1 VLACGR
7 PRSEGVRA
15 SRVFLKSLTLRGFK
29 SFAEKTTL
37 DFEPGVTV
45 IVGPNGSGKSNVVD
59 AIAWVLGEQGPKSL
73 RGGKMED
80 VIFAGTGSRAALGRA
95 EVALSIDNS
104 AGLLP
109 IDYSEVTVTRL
120 LYRSGESEYALNGT
134 PCRLLD
140 IQELLSDT
148 GVGRELHTVLGQNR
162 LEDVL
167 QGRPEDRRAA
177 IEEAAGV
184 YKHRRRK
191 EKALRK
197 LAGLEQ
203 HLVRLS
209 DLVGELRRQL
219 KPLQQQAETAARAA
233 EVAAEL
239 REVRL
244 TLRARELAGVRERS
258 ASLDAEEAAFA
269 ARLAELEQRHDAEE
283 ATERRVQSELAELE
297 PQAGR
302 AGEAVHRL
310 ATVRERLKGTVA
322 LAEARARHLA
332 EALAEEPEGR
342 SVADL
347 EREAAEVA
355 DELAA
360 VERELAATTAA
371 TADAAAGRD
380 RARDALAAFDQAAA
394 RAERARAAVHQ
405 REVRLASEVAGLER
419 TIEQMQAEAGRLRE
433 QAGGVERRRAET
445 AAQLERLGAD
455 RAEIQGQQAAREA
468 ERRQADEQRAQRA
481 AEARRLATEERRVE
495 AERAAARARREAFE
509 ATARAAGGDA
519 LAFLEGAGRD
529 GVLGPL
535 APALSVDP
543 GYEAAVA
550 AALGP
555 DADAIVVAGPTVA
568 TTSAR
573 LLHDA
578 GSGRAILLHPSDANP
593 DHAPTD
599 QDAANARSDAQVAPG
614 VGPQAV
620 PAGNALAD
628 AGGNAPADAGG
639 DAPSD
644 AREDDPV
651 APAEARGDAPAVPG
665 VGPRTGR
672 VAEGREMGAALSTGG
687 PVPTAP
693 VTTEVGPMAGN
704 GVPLLLERVA
714 TSGFAGEV
722 ARGLL
727 AGVLVAEDLERA
739 GELLERHPGARVV
752 TLAGE
757 LVAAGRVEG
766 GVVPEASGLAA
777 RRAAEQAATEEA
789 AADATLERVGA
800 ELRAVQQ
807 DLEGQERR
815 AADTA
820 RALRD
825 AQAAVRRLDD
835 RATLAGKELRGLE
848 GEAADAAERLHE
860 LDAGRE
866 RAAARLAT
874 AQAELAAIKGPTPRP
889 AADPTAAEDGPAGG
903 LDPSAFKGYGPAG
916 QGVLP
921 GTGAERDAELLAG
934 GRGPLADALD
944 RAEQAATAARVA
956 GAAVGERR
964 RLLDRRLAELRA
976 QAAAEVEAADRR
988 ARARAAR
995 LDGARR
1001 AGLAAT
1007 AGASAL
1013 ARLERSLATAGAER
1027 DRLAEALQAAR
1038 AGLAAAAAGRRQAAA
1053 ALDEHHAVTR
1063 ASDEARVEARLRAEE
1078 LGKRIVE
1085 EFAIDPDEA
1094 MAEYLPGEARLAELP
1109 DTDPRRQPSNELR
1122 RAAAALDRRLT
1133 LLGRVNPL
1141 ALEEFRALEERYGFL
1156 SGQLQ
1161 DLKESRRDLLKVVR
1175 AVDERVR
1182 EVFGTAFEDVAREFQ
1197 RTFGLLFPGGEGR
1210 LVLTEPDDLLESGI
1224 EVEARPPGKRV
1235 RRLSLLS
1242 GGERSLV
1249 ALAFYFAIFR
1259 ARPSPFYVLDEVEAA
1274 LDDVN
1279 LHRFLDLLDD
1289 AREHAQLLVVSH
1301 QRRTMEAADALYGV
1315 SMQTEGVSKVVSRRL
1330 RSGTLDQDAAVAATR

>member
-1 VLACGR
+1 MRVLAS
-7 PRSEGVRA
+7 PRLM
-15 SRVFLKSLTLRGFK
+15 FLKSLTLRGFK

-37 DFEPGVTV
+37 DFEPGITV

-59 AIAWVLGEQGPKSL
+59 AVAWVLGEQGPKSL

-80 VIFAGTGSRAALGRA
+80 VIFAGTGSRGALGRA
-95 EVALSIDNS
+95 EVALTIDNS

-109 IDYSEVTVTRL
+109 IEYTEVTVTRL
-120 LYRSGESEYALNGT
+120 LYRSGESEYAINGT
-134 PCRLLD
+134 TCRLLD

-167 QGRPEDRRAA
+167 GGRPEDRRAA

-197 LAGLEQ
+197 LAGMEQ

-244 TLRARELAGVRERS
+244 TLRSRELAGVRERS

-283 ATERRVQSELAELE
+283 GTERRLQAELAELE
-297 PQAGR
+297 PAAGR

-310 ATVRERLKGTVA
+310 ATVRERLRGTVA

-332 EALAEEPEGR
+332 EALAEEPDGR

-347 EREAAEVA
+347 EREAGEVGG
-355 DELAA
+355 ELAR
-360 VERELAATTAA
+360 VEAELAATTA
-371 TADAAAGRD
+371 TTTEAAAARD
-380 RARDALAAFDQAAA
+380 RARAALAAFDQAAA
-394 RAERARAAVHQ
+394 RAERDRAAAHK

-419 TIEQMQAEAGRLRE
+419 TIEQMEAESGRLRE
-433 QAGGVERRRAET
+433 QAAGLGRRRAET
-445 AAQLERLGAD
+445 VAQVERL
-455 RAEIQGQQAAREA
+455 RAERAELEGQQAARDADRREA
-468 ERRQADEQRAQRA
+468 DTERDQRA
-481 AEARRLATEERRVE
+481 ATARRLAADERRVE

-535 APALSVDP
+535 APALSVTP

-555 DADAIVVAGPTVA
+555 DADAIVVAGPAVA
-568 TTSAR
+568 TGGAR
-573 LLHDA
+573 LLRDA
-578 GSGRAILLHPSDANP
+578 SSGRAILLHPAGPPADP
-593 DHAPTD
+593 
-599 QDAANARSDAQVAPG
+599 RSDLRT
-614 VGPQAV
+614 GP
-620 PAGNALAD
+620 D
-628 AGGNAPADAGG
+628 
-639 DAPSD
+639 
-644 AREDDPV
+644 
-651 APAEARGDAPAVPG
+651 

-672 VAEGREMGAALSTGG
+672 VADRPERLSGLSTGVDPG
-687 PVPTAP
+687 A
-693 VTTEVGPMAGN
+693 N
-704 GVPLLLERVA
+704 GSPLLLDRVA
-714 TSGFAGEV
+714 MAGFAGEV

-727 AGVLVAEDLERA
+727 DGVLVAEDLDQAR
-739 GELLERHPGARVV
+739 ELLERHPERRVV

-757 LVAAGRVEG
+757 LLAAGRVEG

-777 RRAAEQAATEEA
+777 RRAADEAAGAEA
-789 AADATLERVGA
+789 AAEATLERLGA
-800 ELRAVQQ
+800 ELRAAQHE
-807 DLEGQERR
+807 LEAQERR
-815 AADTA
+815 AADA
-820 RALRD
+820 IRALRD

-835 RATLAGKELRGLE
+835 RATMAGKELRGLE
-848 GEAADAAERLHE
+848 REAATAAERLHE
-860 LDAGRE
+860 LDRGRE
-866 RAAARLAT
+866 RAAARLAA
-874 AQAELAAIKGPTPRP
+874 AQAELAAGKGETVPLAVPGAPR
-889 AADPTAAEDGPAGG
+889 
-903 LDPSAFKGYGPAG
+903 
-916 QGVLP
+916 QGVLA

-934 GRGPLADALD
+934 GRPPLADALD
-944 RAEQAATAARVA
+944 QAEQAATAARVA

-964 RLLDRRLAELRA
+964 RLLDQRLAELRT
-976 QAAAEVEAADRR
+976 QAAAEVEASQRR

-1013 ARLERSLATAGAER
+1013 ARLERSLAQATAER
-1027 DRLAEALQAAR
+1027 DRLAATLQAAR
-1038 AGLAAAAAGRRQAAA
+1038 EGLAAAAASRRQASA
-1053 ALDEHHAVTR
+1053 ALDEQHAVTR

-1109 DTDPRRQPSNELR
+1109 EADPRRQPSTELR
-1122 RAAAALDRRLT
+1122 RVATALDRRLT

-1141 ALEEFRALEERYGFL
+1141 ALEEFKALEERYTFL

-1182 EVFGTAFEDVAREFQ
+1182 EVFGQAFEDVAREFE
-1197 RTFGLLFPGGEGR
+1197 RTFGLLFPGGDGR
-1210 LVLTEPDDLLESGI
+1210 LVLTEPDDLLASGVEI
-1224 EVEARPPGKRV
+1224 EARPPGKKV

-1315 SMQTEGVSKVVSRRL
+1315 SMQAEGVSKVVSRRL
-1330 RSGTLDQDAAVAATR
+1330 RSGKLDEHAAVASR

>member
-1 VLACGR
+1 M
-7 PRSEGVRA
+7 
-15 SRVFLKSLTLRGFK
+15 FLKSLTLRGFK

-37 DFEPGVTV
+37 DFEPGITV

-59 AIAWVLGEQGPKSL
+59 AVAWVLGEQGPKSL

-80 VIFAGTGSRAALGRA
+80 VIFAGTGSRGALGRA
-95 EVALSIDNS
+95 EVALTIDNG

-109 IDYSEVTVTRL
+109 IEYTEVTVTRL
-120 LYRSGESEYALNGT
+120 LYRSGESEYAINGT
-134 PCRLLD
+134 TCRLLD

-197 LAGLEQ
+197 LAGMEQ

-283 ATERRVQSELAELE
+283 GTERRFQTELAELE
-297 PQAGR
+297 PRAGR
-302 AGEAVHRL
+302 ASEAVHRL
-310 ATVRERLKGTVA
+310 ERVRERLRGTVA

-332 EALAEEPEGR
+332 EALGEEPDGR

-355 DELAA
+355 EELGR
-360 VERELAATTAA
+360 VEAELAATTATA
-371 TADAAAGRD
+371 TTAAAGRD
-380 RARDALAAFDQAAA
+380 RARAALAAFDQAAT
-394 RAERARAAVHQ
+394 RAERDRAAAHK

-419 TIEQMQAEAGRLRE
+419 TVEQMEAESGRLRE
-433 QAGGVERRRAET
+433 QAAGVERRRAET
-445 AAQLERLGAD
+445 AAQAERL
-455 RAEIQGQQAAREA
+455 RAERGELAGQQATRDA
-468 ERRQADEQRAQRA
+468 ERRA
-481 AEARRLATEERRVE
+481 AEAQRDQRAATARGLAAAERQVE
-495 AERAAARARREAFE
+495 AEQAAARARREAFE
-509 ATARAAGGDA
+509 QSHLAAGGDA

-535 APALSVDP
+535 APALSVTP

-555 DADAIVVAGPTVA
+555 DADAIIVAGPAVA
-568 TTSAR
+568 TAGAR
-573 LLHDA
+573 LLRDA
-578 GSGRAILLHPSDANP
+578 SSGRAILLHPP
-593 DHAPTD
+593 
-599 QDAANARSDAQVAPG
+599 DAARERDPG
-614 VGPQAV
+614 
-620 PAGNALAD
+620 
-628 AGGNAPADAGG
+628 
-639 DAPSD
+639 
-644 AREDDPV
+644 
-651 APAEARGDAPAVPG
+651 
-665 VGPRTGR
+665 
-672 VAEGREMGAALSTGG
+672 LSTGVDPG
-687 PVPTAP
+687 
-693 VTTEVGPMAGN
+693 GN
-704 GVPLLLERVA
+704 GGPLLLDRVA
-714 TSGFAGEV
+714 TAGFAGDV
-722 ARGLL
+722 ARALL
-727 AGVLVAEDLERA
+727 EGVLVADDLDQAR
-739 GELLERHPGARVV
+739 ELLERHPGRRVV

-757 LVAAGRVEG
+757 LLAAGRVEG

-777 RRAAEQAATEEA
+777 RRAADEAAEAEA
-789 AADATLERVGA
+789 AAGATLERLGA
-800 ELRAVQQ
+800 ELRAAQ
-807 DLEGQERR
+807 DELEDHERR
-815 AADTA
+815 AADAA

-848 GEAADAAERLHE
+848 GEAAAAAERLHE

-866 RAAARLAT
+866 RAAARLTT
-874 AQAELAAIKGPTPRP
+874 AQAELAAGKGEAAPGPTAVPGAPR
-889 AADPTAAEDGPAGG
+889 
-903 LDPSAFKGYGPAG
+903 
-916 QGVLP
+916 QGVLA

-944 RAEQAATAARVA
+944 QAEQAATAARVA

-964 RLLDRRLAELRA
+964 RLLDQRLAELRA
-976 QAAAEVEAADRR
+976 QAAAEVEASQRR

-1013 ARLERSLATAGAER
+1013 ARLERSLAAASSER
-1027 DRLAEALQAAR
+1027 DRLVATLQAAR
-1038 AGLAAAAAGRRQAAA
+1038 EGLAAAATSRRQASA

-1085 EFAIDPDEA
+1085 EFAIDPDEVLK
-1094 MAEYLPGEARLAELP
+1094 EYLLAEDLLAGLP
-1109 DTDPRRQPSNELR
+1109 EADPRRQPSTELR
-1122 RAAAALDRRLT
+1122 RVATALDRRLT

-1141 ALEEFRALEERYGFL
+1141 ALEEFKALEERYTFL

-1175 AVDERVR
+1175 AVDDRVR
-1182 EVFGTAFEDVAREFQ
+1182 EVFGKAYEDVAAEFQ
-1197 RTFGLLFPGGEGR
+1197 RTFGLLFPGGDGR
-1210 LVLTEPDDLLESGI
+1210 LVLTEPDDLLASGVEI
-1224 EVEARPPGKRV
+1224 EARPPGKKV

-1301 QRRTMEAADALYGV
+1301 QRRTMEAADILYGV
-1315 SMQTEGVSKVVSRRL
+1315 SMQAEGVSKVVSRRL
-1330 RSGTLDQDAAVAATR
+1330 RSGTSGTLDGNANAVAAVATR

>member
-1 VLACGR
+1 MPVLAS
-7 PRSEGVRA
+7 PRLM
-15 SRVFLKSLTLRGFK
+15 FLKSLTLRGFK

-37 DFEPGVTV
+37 DFEPGITV

-73 RGGKMED
+73 RGGKMQD
-80 VIFAGTGSRAALGRA
+80 VICAGTGSRGALGRA
-95 EVALSIDNS
+95 EVALTIDNS
-104 AGLLP
+104 AGLLS
-109 IDYSEVTVTRL
+109 IEYTEVTVTRH
-120 LYRSGESEYALNGT
+120 LYRSGESEYAINGT

-197 LAGLEQ
+197 LAGMEQ

-219 KPLQQQAETAARAA
+219 KPLQQQAETAAKAA

-283 ATERRVQSELAELE
+283 ARERGLQADLGELE
-297 PQAGR
+297 PRAAT
-302 AGEAVHRL
+302 AGETVHRL
-310 ATVRERLKGTVA
+310 DTVRERLRGTVA

-332 EALAEEPEGR
+332 EALASEPEGR

-355 DELAA
+355 DELAQ
-360 VERELAATTAA
+360 VEAEVAA
-371 TADAAAGRD
+371 TAAAAAEAAAGRD
-380 RARDALAAFDQAAA
+380 RARAALAAYDQAAT
-394 RAERARAAVHQ
+394 RAERDRAAAHK
-405 REVRLASEVAGLER
+405 REVRLASEVAGLQR
-419 TIEQMQAEAGRLRE
+419 TIEQMEAEAERLRE
-433 QAGGVERRRAET
+433 QAGEVERRRAET
-445 AAQLERLGAD
+445 AALLDRFAAE
-455 RAEIQGQQAAREA
+455 RAELQAQQAARD
-468 ERRQADEQRAQRA
+468 ADRKTADAQRDQLA
-481 AEARRLATEERRVE
+481 ATARRLAATERRVE
-495 AERAAARARREAFE
+495 ADRAAARARREAFE

-535 APALSVDP
+535 APALSVVP

-568 TTSAR
+568 TGSAH
-573 LLHDA
+573 LLRDA
-578 GSGRAILLHPSDANP
+578 GSGRAILLHPP
-593 DHAPTD
+593 DPAGPRSVAGTD
-599 QDAANARSDAQVAPG
+599 PRSDA
-614 VGPQAV
+614 
-620 PAGNALAD
+620 PALRD
-628 AGGNAPADAGG
+628 
-639 DAPSD
+639 
-644 AREDDPV
+644 
-651 APAEARGDAPAVPG
+651 

-672 VAEGREMGAALSTGG
+672 VAEDRDGVPELSTGATRVDPG
-687 PVPTAP
+687 R
-693 VTTEVGPMAGN
+693 N
-704 GVPLLLERVA
+704 GAPLLLDRVA
-714 TSGFAGEV
+714 TNGFAGEV
-722 ARGLL
+722 ARALL
-727 AGVLVAEDLERA
+727 AGVLVADDLEQAR
-739 GELLERHPGARVV
+739 ELLES
-752 TLAGE
+752 
-757 LVAAGRVEG
+757 GRVEG

-777 RRAAEQAATEEA
+777 RRAADEAAEVEA
-789 AADATLERVGA
+789 AAAATLERVGA
-800 ELRAVQQ
+800 ELGDAQRE
-807 DLEGQERR
+807 LEAAERR
-815 AADTA
+815 AADAT
-820 RALRD
+820 RAHRD
-825 AQAAVRRLDD
+825 AQAAARRLDD
-835 RATLAGKELRGLE
+835 RATLSGKELRGLE
-848 GEAADAAERLHE
+848 REAAAAAERLHE
-860 LDAGRE
+860 LEGGRE
-866 RAAARLAT
+866 RTAARLAT
-874 AQAELAAIKGPTPRP
+874 AEAELMK
-889 AADPTAAEDGPAGG
+889 DNGPAGRDDVG
-903 LDPSAFKGYGPAG
+903 EPATGHRMLLDPGAAGPSLVAPQ
-916 QGVLP
+916 QGVLA
-921 GTGAERDAELLAG
+921 GTGAERDAELLRA

-944 RAEQAATAARVA
+944 QAEQAATTARVA

-964 RLLDRRLAELRA
+964 RLLDQRLAELRG
-976 QAAAEVEAADRR
+976 QAAAEVEAAERR

-1001 AGLAAT
+1001 AGVAAT

-1013 ARLERSLATAGAER
+1013 ARLERSLATATAER
-1027 DRLAEALQAAR
+1027 DRLAETLQAAR
-1038 AGLAAAAAGRRQAAA
+1038 VGLAAAAASRREAAA
-1053 ALDEHHAVTR
+1053 ALDEHHTVTR

-1085 EFAIDPDEA
+1085 EFALDPDEA
-1094 MAEYLPGEARLAELP
+1094 LAEYLPGEARLAGLP
-1109 DTDPRRQPSNELR
+1109 ETDPRRQPSAELR
-1122 RAAAALDRRLT
+1122 RVATALDRRLT

-1141 ALEEFRALEERYGFL
+1141 ALEEFKALEERYAFL

-1175 AVDERVR
+1175 AVDDRVR
-1182 EVFGTAFEDVAREFQ
+1182 EVFGQAYEDVAREFQ

-1210 LVLTEPDDLLESGI
+1210 LVLTEPDDLLASGVEI
-1224 EVEARPPGKRV
+1224 EARPPGKKV

-1315 SMQTEGVSKVVSRRL
+1315 SMQAEGVSKVVSRRL
-1330 RSGTLDQDAAVAATR
+1330 RSGKLDEHAAVASR

>member
-1 VLACGR
+1 
-7 PRSEGVRA
+7 VRA

-37 DFEPGVTV
+37 DFEPGITV

-80 VIFAGTGSRAALGRA
+80 VIFAGTGSRGALGRA
-95 EVALSIDNS
+95 EAALTIDNS
-104 AGLLP
+104 SGLLP
-109 IDYSEVTVTRL
+109 IEYSEVTVTRL

-134 PCRLLD
+134 ACRLLD

-197 LAGLEQ
+197 LAGMEQ

-219 KPLQQQAETAARAA
+219 KPLQQQAETAAKAA

-269 ARLAELEQRHDAEE
+269 TRLAELEQRHDAQEGEE
-283 ATERRVQSELAELE
+283 GRVQAELAELE
-297 PQAGR
+297 PLAGR

-332 EALAEEPEGR
+332 EALAEEGDGR

-347 EREAAEVA
+347 EREAAEFAEELAGVEG
-355 DELAA
+355 ELAA
-360 VERELAATTAA
+360 ASAAA
-371 TADAAAGRD
+371 TAAAAGRD
-380 RARDALAAFDQAAA
+380 RARAALAAFDQAAA
-394 RAERARAAVHQ
+394 RAERDRATAHR
-405 REVRLASEVAGLER
+405 REVRLASEVAGLQR
-419 TIEQMQAEAGRLRE
+419 TIEQMEAEAGRLRE
-433 QAGGVERRRAET
+433 QAAIVGQRRTET
-445 AAQLERLGAD
+445 AGQLEQLRTERAD
-455 RAEIQGQQAAREA
+455 L
-468 ERRQADEQRAQRA
+468 ERRQVARGFDRQMTEEQRARRA
-481 AEARRLATEERRVE
+481 GEARRLAAEERRVE
-495 AERAAARARREAFE
+495 AERAAAGARREAFE

-519 LAFLEGAGRD
+519 MAFLEGAGRD

-535 APALSVDP
+535 APALSVEP

-555 DADAIVVAGPTVA
+555 DADAIVVAGPAVA
-568 TTSAR
+568 AGGAR
-573 LLHDA
+573 LLREA
-578 GSGRAILLHPSDANP
+578 GSGRAILLYPESSQHRQATNGDHPA
-593 DHAPTD
+593 
-599 QDAANARSDAQVAPG
+599 
-614 VGPQAV
+614 
-620 PAGNALAD
+620 
-628 AGGNAPADAGG
+628 
-639 DAPSD
+639 
-644 AREDDPV
+644 
-651 APAEARGDAPAVPG
+651 
-665 VGPRTGR
+665 
-672 VAEGREMGAALSTGG
+672 
-687 PVPTAP
+687 
-693 VTTEVGPMAGN
+693 
-704 GVPLLLERVA
+704 LLLHRVL
-714 TSGFAGEV
+714 TTGFAGEV
-722 ARGLL
+722 AGALL
-727 AGVLVAEDLERA
+727 AGVLLAADLDEARALLEHHPDRRVVTRA
-739 GELLERHPGARVV
+739 GELL
-752 TLAGE
+752 AG
-757 LVAAGRVEG
+757 GRVEG

-777 RRAAEQAATEEA
+777 RRAADEAAEAEA
-789 AADATLERVGA
+789 AAASALERLGA
-800 ELRAVQQ
+800 ELRATQH
-807 DLEGQERR
+807 DLEVHEQR
-815 AADTA
+815 AADAA

-835 RATLAGKELRGLE
+835 RSTLVGKELRALE
-848 GEAADAAERLHE
+848 QEAAAAAQRLHE
-860 LDAGRE
+860 LVAGRE
-866 RAAARLAT
+866 RAAARLTDAE
-874 AQAELAAIKGPTPRP
+874 AELAAIKG
-889 AADPTAAEDGPAGG
+889 DGPAGRG
-903 LDPSAFKGYGPAG
+903 GGTGPAAPVPAFQQGDGPAG
-916 QGVLP
+916 RGGGTGPAPMPAFQQGVLE
-921 GTGAERDAELLAG
+921 GTGAERDAELLRT
-934 GRGPLADALD
+934 GRPPLADALD
-944 RAEQAATAARVA
+944 QAEQAASAARAA
-956 GAAVGERR
+956 GAAVGERH
-964 RLLDRRLAELRA
+964 RLLDRRLTGLRA
-976 QAAAEVEAADRR
+976 KAATEVEAGRRR

-1013 ARLERSLATAGAER
+1013 ARLERSLAAATAER
-1027 DRLAEALQAAR
+1027 DRLTVALVAAR
-1038 AGLAAAAAGRRQAAA
+1038 SGLTAAAASRREAAA

-1063 ASDEARVEARLRAEE
+1063 ASDTARVEARLRAEE

-1094 MAEYLPGEARLAELP
+1094 LVEYLPGQARLAELP
-1109 DTDPRRQPSNELR
+1109 EADPRRQPSNELR
-1122 RAAAALDRRLT
+1122 RVATALDRRLA

-1141 ALEEFRALEERYGFL
+1141 ALEEFKALEERYAFL

-1175 AVDERVR
+1175 AVDQRVR
-1182 EVFGTAFEDVAREFQ
+1182 EVFGQAFEDVAGEFQ

-1210 LVLTEPDDLLESGI
+1210 LVLTEPDDLLASGV
-1224 EVEARPPGKRV
+1224 EVEARPPGKKV

-1279 LHRFLDLLDD
+1279 LQRFLDLLDD

-1315 SMQTEGVSKVVSRRL
+1315 SMQAEGVSKVVSRRL
-1330 RSGTLDQDAAVAATR
+1330 RSGTLDGNAVAATR

>member
-1 VLACGR
+1 M
-7 PRSEGVRA
+7 
-15 SRVFLKSLTLRGFK
+15 FLKSLTLRGFK

-37 DFEPGVTV
+37 DFEPGITV

-73 RGGKMED
+73 RGGKMQD
-80 VIFAGTGSRAALGRA
+80 VIFAGTGSRGALGRA
-95 EVALSIDNS
+95 EVALTIDNT

-109 IDYSEVTVTRL
+109 IEYTEVTVTRL
-120 LYRSGESEYALNGT
+120 LYRSGESEYAINGT

-197 LAGLEQ
+197 LAGMEQ

-244 TLRARELAGVRERS
+244 TLRARELATLRQRS

-269 ARLAELEQRHDAEE
+269 TRLAELEQRHDADE
-283 ATERRVQSELAELE
+283 ARERDLQTELAELE
-297 PQAGR
+297 PLAGR
-302 AGEAVHRL
+302 AGEAVYRL
-310 ATVRERLKGTVA
+310 ATVRERLRGTVA

-332 EALAEEPEGR
+332 EALAEESDGR

-355 DELAA
+355 EELSR
-360 VERELAATTAA
+360 VEDDLAATTA
-371 TADAAAGRD
+371 TADEAAAHRNQA
-380 RARDALAAFDQAAA
+380 RAALAAFDQATA
-394 RAERARAAVHQ
+394 RADRDRAAVHK
-405 REVRLASEVAGLER
+405 REVRLASEVTGLER
-419 TIEQMQAEAGRLRE
+419 TIEQMEAETGRLRD
-433 QAGGVERRRAET
+433 QAATLETRRR
-445 AAQLERLGAD
+445 
-455 RAEIQGQQAAREA
+455 
-468 ERRQADEQRAQRA
+468 EQRAQVDQFRAERAELAAQQTARDTDRRA
-481 AEARRLATEERRVE
+481 ADQQRDQLAAAARHLAATERRVE
-495 AERAAARARREAFE
+495 AERAAARARREAFQ

-535 APALSVDP
+535 APALSVTP

-568 TTSAR
+568 TTSAH
-573 LLHDA
+573 LLRDA
-578 GSGRAILLHPSDANP
+578 GSGRAILLHPRGP
-593 DHAPTD
+593 DP
-599 QDAANARSDAQVAPG
+599 RW
-614 VGPQAV
+614 
-620 PAGNALAD
+620 
-628 AGGNAPADAGG
+628 
-639 DAPSD
+639 DAP
-644 AREDDPV
+644 PT
-651 APAEARGDAPAVPG
+651 PG
-665 VGPRTGR
+665 AGPRTGR
-672 VAEGREMGAALSTGG
+672 VADPGNGEAAVSTG
-687 PVPTAP
+687 
-693 VTTEVGPMAGN
+693 E
-704 GVPLLLERVA
+704 PLLLDRVA
-714 TSGFAGEV
+714 TAGFAGDV

-727 AGVLVAEDLERA
+727 AGVLVADDLDQAR
-739 GELLERHPGARVV
+739 ELLERYPDRRVV

-757 LVAAGRVEG
+757 LLAAGRVEG

-777 RRAAEQAATEEA
+777 RRAADEAAEAEA
-789 AADATLERVGA
+789 AATATLERVGA
-800 ELRAVQQ
+800 ELRAAQQ
-807 DLEGQERR
+807 ELEAAEGR
-815 AADTA
+815 AAEA
-820 RALRD
+820 NRALRD

-835 RATLAGKELRGLE
+835 RATMVGKELRALD
-848 GEAADAAERLHE
+848 GEAATAAERLHE
-860 LDAGRE
+860 LDTGRE
-866 RAAARLAT
+866 RTVARLAT
-874 AQAELAAIKGPTPRP
+874 ARTDLA
-889 AADPTAAEDGPAGG
+889 TAPQ
-903 LDPSAFKGYGPAG
+903 
-916 QGVLP
+916 QGVLA

-934 GRGPLADALD
+934 GREPLADALD

-964 RLLDRRLAELRA
+964 RLLDERLTELRT
-976 QAAAEVEAADRR
+976 QAAAEVEASERR
-988 ARARAAR
+988 ARARATR

-1007 AGASAL
+1007 AGAAAL
-1013 ARLERSLATAGAER
+1013 ARLERSLAAATAER
-1027 DRLAEALQAAR
+1027 DRLAATLQAGR
-1038 AGLAAAAAGRRQAAA
+1038 EGLAGAAASRREAAA

-1094 MAEYLPGEARLAELP
+1094 MAEYLPGEARLAGLAE
-1109 DTDPRRQPSNELR
+1109 TDPRRQPSTELR
-1122 RAAAALDRRLT
+1122 RVATALDRRLT

-1141 ALEEFRALEERYGFL
+1141 ALEEFKALEERYSFL

-1182 EVFGTAFEDVAREFQ
+1182 EVFGQAFEDVAREFQ
-1197 RTFGLLFPGGEGR
+1197 RTFGLLFPGGDGR
-1210 LVLTEPDDLLESGI
+1210 LVLTEPDDILTSGVEI
-1224 EVEARPPGKRV
+1224 EARPPGKKV

-1315 SMQTEGVSKVVSRRL
+1315 SMQAEGVSKVVSRRL
-1330 RSGTLDQDAAVAATR
+1330 RSGTVDENVNVVAAATR

>member
-1 VLACGR
+1 M
-7 PRSEGVRA
+7 
-15 SRVFLKSLTLRGFK
+15 FLKSLTLRGFK

-37 DFEPGVTV
+37 DFEPGITV

-59 AIAWVLGEQGPKSL
+59 AVAWVLGEQGPKSL

-80 VIFAGTGSRAALGRA
+80 VIFAGTGSRGALGRA
-95 EVALSIDNS
+95 EVALTIDNA

-109 IDYSEVTVTRL
+109 IEYSEVTVTRL
-120 LYRSGESEYALNGT
+120 LYRSGESEYAINGT
-134 PCRLLD
+134 TCRLLD

-197 LAGLEQ
+197 LAGMEQ

-219 KPLQQQAETAARAA
+219 KPLQQQAETAAKAA

-283 ATERRVQSELAELE
+283 GRERSRQDELAELE

-302 AGEAVHRL
+302 AGEAVHGL
-310 ATVRERLKGTVA
+310 VTVRERLRGTVA

-332 EALAEEPEGR
+332 EALAEEPDGR

-355 DELAA
+355 EELAR
-360 VERELAATTAA
+360 VEAELADTTA
-371 TADAAAGRD
+371 TASAAAAERD
-380 RARDALAAFDQAAA
+380 RARAALAAFDQAAA
-394 RAERARAAVHQ
+394 RAERDRAAAHK

-419 TIEQMQAEAGRLRE
+419 TIEQMEAEAGRLGE
-433 QAGGVERRRAET
+433 QVAAVEGRHAET
-445 AAQLERLGAD
+445 AAQLDRL
-455 RAEIQGQQAAREA
+455 RAEQVALESQQAARDTARRAAE
-468 ERRQADEQRAQRA
+468 ERRDQRA
-481 AEARRLATEERRVE
+481 ATARRLVAEERRVE

-509 ATARAAGGDA
+509 QSHRAAGGDA

-535 APALSVDP
+535 TPALSVDP

-555 DADAIVVAGPTVA
+555 DADAIVVAGPAVA
-568 TTSAR
+568 TGGAR
-573 LLHDA
+573 LLRDA
-578 GSGRAILLHPSDANP
+578 GSGRAILLHPP
-593 DHAPTD
+593 PPAP
-599 QDAANARSDAQVAPG
+599 PG
-614 VGPQAV
+614 VGPRV
-620 PAGNALAD
+620 
-628 AGGNAPADAGG
+628 
-639 DAPSD
+639 
-644 AREDDPV
+644 DPRV
-651 APAEARGDAPAVPG
+651 DQPTDQPTDLH

-672 VAEGREMGAALSTGG
+672 VADGREGGSPFSTGG
-687 PVPTAP
+687 VPGT
-693 VTTEVGPMAGN
+693 N
-704 GVPLLLERVA
+704 GAPLLLDRVA
-714 TSGFAGEV
+714 TNGFAGDV
-722 ARGLL
+722 ARALL
-727 AGVLVAEDLERA
+727 AGVLVAEDLDQAR
-739 GELLERHPGARVV
+739 ELLDRYPDGRVV

-757 LVAAGRVEG
+757 LLAAGRVEG

-777 RRAAEQAATEEA
+777 RRAADEAAQAEAAAAATLERLGGDLRAAQHELEA
-789 AADATLERVGA
+789 AEQEAADAT
-800 ELRAVQQ
+800 
-807 DLEGQERR
+807 
-815 AADTA
+815 

-835 RATLAGKELRGLE
+835 QATLAGKELRGLDQ
-848 GEAADAAERLHE
+848 EAAAVAERLHE
-860 LDAGRE
+860 LDTGRE
-866 RAAARLAT
+866 RAAARLA
-874 AQAELAAIKGPTPRP
+874 AAATDLEATKAGPQPTPAPR
-889 AADPTAAEDGPAGG
+889 
-903 LDPSAFKGYGPAG
+903 
-916 QGVLP
+916 QGVLA
-921 GTGAERDAELLAG
+921 GTGAERDAELLQAG
-934 GRGPLADALD
+934 RPPLAAALD
-944 RAEQAATAARVA
+944 QAEQAATTARVA

-976 QAAAEVEAADRR
+976 QAAAEVEASERR

-1013 ARLERSLATAGAER
+1013 ARLERSLAAAGAER
-1027 DRLAEALQAAR
+1027 DRLAVALQAAR
-1038 AGLAAAAAGRRQAAA
+1038 EGLATATAGRRQAAA
-1053 ALDEHHAVTR
+1053 ALDEHHTVTR

-1094 MAEYLPGEARLAELP
+1094 LAEYLPDEARLAELAE
-1109 DTDPRRQPSNELR
+1109 TDPRRQPSSELR
-1122 RAAAALDRRLT
+1122 RVAAALDRRLT

-1141 ALEEFRALEERYGFL
+1141 ALEEFKALEERYTFL

-1182 EVFGTAFEDVAREFQ
+1182 EVFGQAFADVAAEFQ

-1210 LVLTEPDDLLESGI
+1210 LVLTEPDDLLATGI

-1315 SMQTEGVSKVVSRRL
+1315 SMQADGVSKVVSRRL
-1330 RSGTLDQDAAVAATR
+1330 RSGTLDQNAVAAATR

>member
-1 VLACGR
+1 
-7 PRSEGVRA
+7 
-15 SRVFLKSLTLRGFK
+15 VFLKSLTLRGFK

-37 DFEPGVTV
+37 DFEPGITV

-80 VIFAGTGSRAALGRA
+80 VIFAGTGSRTALGRA
-95 EVALSIDNS
+95 EVVLTIDNG

-167 QGRPEDRRAA
+167 HGRPDDRRAA

-197 LAGLEQ
+197 LAGMEQ

-219 KPLQQQAETAARAA
+219 KPLQQQAETAAKAA

-244 TLRARELAGVRERS
+244 TLRARELATARERS
-258 ASLDAEEAAFA
+258 AALDAEEAAFA
-269 ARLAELEQRHDAEE
+269 ARLAELEQRNDAAQADEG
-283 ATERRVQSELAELE
+283 RLGGELAELE
-297 PQAGR
+297 PLAAR

-310 ATVRERLKGTVA
+310 ETVRERLRGTVA

-332 EALAEEPEGR
+332 EALAEEADGR
-342 SVADL
+342 SAADL
-347 EREAAEVA
+347 EREAAAVA
-355 DELAA
+355 EELAA
-360 VERELAATTAA
+360 VEAELSSTTAA
-371 TADAAAGRD
+371 TRDAEAERD
-380 RARDALAAFDQAAA
+380 RARAALAAHDQAAT
-394 RAERARAAVHQ
+394 RAERDRAGAHK

-419 TIEQMQAEAGRLRE
+419 AIEQMEAEGGRLRE
-433 QAGGVERRRAET
+433 QAALLGRRQAEAGG
-445 AAQLERLGAD
+445 QLERLRAD
-455 RAEIQGQQAAREA
+455 RAELERQQAGRASDLA
-468 ERRQADEQRAQRA
+468 AAGERRDGQATDT
-481 AEARRLATEERRVE
+481 RRLAAEERRVE

-509 ATARAAGGDA
+509 ATARAAGGEA

-535 APALSVDP
+535 APALSVEP

-550 AALGP
+550 AALGA
-555 DADAIVVAGPTVA
+555 DADAIVVAGPEVA
-568 TTSAR
+568 TGGAA
-573 LLHDA
+573 LLRDA
-578 GSGRAILLHPSDANP
+578 GSGRAILLHEEGSGRRGLGDPALDG
-593 DHAPTD
+593 APKLLD
-599 QDAANARSDAQVAPG
+599 R
-614 VGPQAV
+614 
-620 PAGNALAD
+620 
-628 AGGNAPADAGG
+628 
-639 DAPSD
+639 
-644 AREDDPV
+644 
-651 APAEARGDAPAVPG
+651 
-665 VGPRTGR
+665 
-672 VAEGREMGAALSTGG
+672 
-687 PVPTAP
+687 
-693 VTTEVGPMAGN
+693 VTTAG
-704 GVPLLLERVA
+704 R
-714 TSGFAGEV
+714 AGEV
-722 ARGLL
+722 ARALL
-727 AGVLVAEDLERA
+727 AGVLVAADLAEARTLLERHPDRRVVTRA
-739 GELLERHPGARVV
+739 GELLAS
-752 TLAGE
+752 
-757 LVAAGRVEG
+757 GRVEG

-777 RRAAEQAATEEA
+777 RRAADEA
-789 AADATLERVGA
+789 AEAEAKAAASLARLTVELHTAQRDLGAYEVTAD
-800 ELRAVQQ
+800 
-807 DLEGQERR
+807 D
-815 AADTA
+815 AAKV
-820 RALRD
+820 LRD

-835 RATLAGKELRGLE
+835 RLALGGRELRGLE
-848 GEAADAAERLHE
+848 GEAAVAAEQLHQ
-860 LDAGRE
+860 LDTGRE
-866 RAAARLAT
+866 RAAARLTDAE
-874 AQAELAAIKGPTPRP
+874 AELAAIKDGVGAAGPPDVEARP
-889 AADPTAAEDGPAGG
+889 
-903 LDPSAFKGYGPAG
+903 
-916 QGVLP
+916 
-921 GTGAERDAELLAG
+921 
-934 GRGPLADALD
+934 PLADALD
-944 RAEQAATAARVA
+944 RAEQATTAARVA

-964 RLLDRRLAELRA
+964 RLLDQRLAELRA
-976 QAAAEVEAADRR
+976 QAAAEVEAAERR
-988 ARARAAR
+988 ARIRAAR
-995 LDGARR
+995 LDGAAR
-1001 AGLAAT
+1001 AGEAA
-1007 AGASAL
+1007 GVGKRAL
-1013 ARLERSLATAGAER
+1013 DRLGRSLAAVAAER
-1027 DRLAEALQAAR
+1027 DRLAGALQAAR
-1038 AGLAAAAAGRRQAAA
+1038 VGLAEAAARRREATA
-1053 ALDEHHAVTR
+1053 ALDEHHTVTR
-1063 ASDEARVEARLRAEE
+1063 ASDTARVEARLRAEE

-1094 MAEYLPGEARLAELP
+1094 LAEYLPDEARRAELP
-1109 DTDPRRQPSNELR
+1109 EADPRRQPSAELR
-1122 RAAAALDRRLT
+1122 RVATALDRRLT

-1141 ALEEFRALEERYGFL
+1141 ALEEFRALEERYTFL

-1182 EVFGTAFEDVAREFQ
+1182 EVFGQAFEDVAREFQ
-1197 RTFGLLFPGGEGR
+1197 RTFGLLFPGGDGR
-1210 LVLTEPDDLLESGI
+1210 LLLTDPEDLLASGV

-1289 AREHAQLLVVSH
+1289 TREQAQLLIVSH
-1301 QRRTMEAADALYGV
+1301 QRRTMEAGDALYGV
-1315 SMQTEGVSKVVSRRL
+1315 SMQADGVSKVVSRRL
-1330 RSGTLDQDAAVAATR
+1330 RGGTLDEDAAAPTR

>member
-1 VLACGR
+1 MPVLASAGLM
-7 PRSEGVRA
+7 
-15 SRVFLKSLTLRGFK
+15 FLKSLTLRGFK

-37 DFEPGVTV
+37 DFEPGITV

-59 AIAWVLGEQGPKSL
+59 AVAWVLGEQGPKSL

-80 VIFAGTGSRAALGRA
+80 VIFAGTGSRGALGRA
-95 EVALSIDNS
+95 EVALTIDNA

-109 IDYSEVTVTRL
+109 IEYSEVTVTRL
-120 LYRSGESEYALNGT
+120 LYRSGESEYAINGT
-134 PCRLLD
+134 TCRLLD

-197 LAGLEQ
+197 LAGMEQ

-269 ARLAELEQRHDAEE
+269 ARLAELERRHDAQET
-283 ATERRVQSELAELE
+283 TERGFQAELAELE
-297 PQAGR
+297 PHAEG

-332 EALAEEPEGR
+332 EALAEEPDGR
-342 SVADL
+342 SVADV

-355 DELAA
+355 EELAR
-360 VERELAATTAA
+360 VETELAATTASA
-371 TADAAAGRD
+371 TAATGGRD
-380 RARDALAAFDQAAA
+380 RARAALAAFDQAAA
-394 RAERARAAVHQ
+394 RAERDRAAAHR

-419 TIEQMQAEAGRLRE
+419 TIEQMAAETGRLGE
-433 QAGGVERRRAET
+433 QVAVVERRRTET
-445 AAQLERLGAD
+445 ADQLDRLRVERAALETQQAD
-455 RAEIQGQQAAREA
+455 READRRAADG
-468 ERRQADEQRAQRA
+468 RRDQRA
-481 AEARRLATEERRVE
+481 AHARRLAAEERRVE

-535 APALSVDP
+535 TPALSVDP

-555 DADAIVVAGPTVA
+555 DADAIVVTDPSVA
-568 TTSAR
+568 TGGAR
-573 LLHDA
+573 LLRDA
-578 GSGRAILLHPSDANP
+578 GSGRAILLHPPAGER
-593 DHAPTD
+593 T
-599 QDAANARSDAQVAPG
+599 RG
-614 VGPQAV
+614 VGPR
-620 PAGNALAD
+620 AD
-628 AGGNAPADAGG
+628 APADQGVG
-639 DAPSD
+639 PRTGPRVDRPID
-644 AREDDPV
+644 LQ
-651 APAEARGDAPAVPG
+651 

-672 VAEGREMGAALSTGG
+672 VADGGNGGFRLSTGG
-687 PVPTAP
+687 T
-693 VTTEVGPMAGN
+693 N
-704 GVPLLLERVA
+704 GDPGTSGAPLLLERVA
-714 TSGFAGEV
+714 TNGFAGEV
-722 ARGLL
+722 ARALL
-727 AGVLVAEDLERA
+727 AGVLVAEDLDQARK
-739 GELLERHPGARVV
+739 LLDRHPEGRVV

-757 LVAAGRVEG
+757 LLAAGRVEG

-777 RRAAEQAATEEA
+777 RRAADEAAQAEA
-789 AADATLERVGA
+789 AAATTLERLGG
-800 ELRAVQQ
+800 ELRAAQL
-807 DLEGQERR
+807 DLEAAEAT
-815 AADTA
+815 AADAA

-835 RATLAGKELRGLE
+835 RATLTGKELRGLDQ
-848 GEAADAAERLHE
+848 EAAAAAERLHE
-860 LDAGRE
+860 LDTGRE
-866 RAAARLAT
+866 RAAGRLAT
-874 AQAELAAIKGPTPRP
+874 AATDLAAVKAGPALDPQP
-889 AADPTAAEDGPAGG
+889 AAAPR
-903 LDPSAFKGYGPAG
+903 
-916 QGVLP
+916 QGVLA
-921 GTGAERDAELLAG
+921 GTGTERDAQLLQAG
-934 GRGPLADALD
+934 RPPLAAALD
-944 RAEQAATAARVA
+944 QAEQAATAARVA

-964 RLLDRRLAELRA
+964 RLLDQRLAELRA
-976 QAAAEVEAADRR
+976 QAAAEVQASERR

-1001 AGLAAT
+1001 AGRAAT
-1007 AGASAL
+1007 AGAAAL
-1013 ARLERSLATAGAER
+1013 ARLERSLAAATTER
-1027 DRLAEALQAAR
+1027 DRLVAALQAAR
-1038 AGLAAAAAGRRQAAA
+1038 EGLAAAATGRRQAAA

-1094 MAEYLPGEARLAELP
+1094 MAEYLPSDARLAELP
-1109 DTDPRRQPSNELR
+1109 DTDPRRHPSGELR
-1122 RAAAALDRRLT
+1122 RVAAALDRRLT

-1141 ALEEFRALEERYGFL
+1141 ALEEFKALEERYSFL

-1175 AVDERVR
+1175 AVEERVR
-1182 EVFGTAFEDVAREFQ
+1182 EVFGQAFEDVAAEFQ

-1210 LVLTEPDDLLESGI
+1210 LVLTEPDDLLATGV
-1224 EVEARPPGKRV
+1224 EVEARPPGKKV

-1315 SMQTEGVSKVVSRRL
+1315 SMQAEGVSKVVSRRL
-1330 RSGTLDQDAAVAATR
+1330 RSGTLDGNAVAAATM

>member
-1 VLACGR
+1 
-7 PRSEGVRA
+7 VRA

-37 DFEPGVTV
+37 DFEPGITV

-73 RGGKMED
+73 RGGKMQD
-80 VIFAGTGSRAALGRA
+80 VIFAGTGSRGALGRA
-95 EVALSIDNS
+95 EVALTIDNS

-109 IDYSEVTVTRL
+109 IEYSEVTVTRL

-191 EKALRK
+191 DKALRK
-197 LAGLEQ
+197 LAGMEQ

-219 KPLQQQAETAARAA
+219 KPLQQQAETAAKAA

-244 TLRARELAGVRERS
+244 TLRARELAGVRERA

-269 ARLAELEQRHDAEE
+269 TRLAELEQGHDAEE
-283 ATERRVQSELAELE
+283 AEEQRFQAELGELE
-297 PQAGR
+297 PLAGR
-302 AGEAVHRL
+302 SAEAVHRL
-310 ATVRERLKGTVA
+310 DTVRERLKGTVA

-332 EALAEEPEGR
+332 QALAEESDGR

-347 EREAAEVA
+347 EREAAEVTE
-355 DELAA
+355 ELAA
-360 VERELAATTAA
+360 VQDELAATTATT
-371 TADAAAGRD
+371 TAAAAGRD
-380 RARDALAAFDQAAA
+380 RARSALHAFDQAAA
-394 RAERARAAVHQ
+394 RAERDRAAAHR

-419 TIEQMQAEAGRLRE
+419 TIEQMEAETGRLRE
-433 QAGGVERRRAET
+433 QAAALERRRAET
-445 AAQLERLGAD
+445 ADLLERLRTERTD
-455 RAEIQGQQAAREA
+455 LEGQQAAGA
-468 ERRQADEQRAQRA
+468 TDRRLVEEQRDQRA
-481 AEARRLATEERRVE
+481 GEARRLAAEERRVE
-495 AERAAARARREAFE
+495 AQRAAARARREAFE

-535 APALSVDP
+535 APTLSVEP

-550 AALGP
+550 AALGA
-555 DADAIVVAGPTVA
+555 DADAIVVAGPAVA
-568 TTSAR
+568 AGGAR
-573 LLHDA
+573 LLRDA
-578 GSGRAILLHPSDANP
+578 GSGRAILLHP
-593 DHAPTD
+593 
-599 QDAANARSDAQVAPG
+599 PG
-614 VGPQAV
+614 DDGD
-620 PAGNALAD
+620 PAGDGLRPGHPGNGPE
-628 AGGNAPADAGG
+628 AGG
-639 DAPSD
+639 
-644 AREDDPV
+644 
-651 APAEARGDAPAVPG
+651 
-665 VGPRTGR
+665 PR
-672 VAEGREMGAALSTGG
+672 A
-687 PVPTAP
+687 
-693 VTTEVGPMAGN
+693 N
-704 GVPLLLERVA
+704 GTPLLLDRVEL
-714 TSGFAGEV
+714 TGFAGEV
-722 ARGLL
+722 ARALL
-727 AGVLVAEDLERA
+727 AGVLLAADLDEARALLDRHPERRVVTRA
-739 GELLERHPGARVV
+739 GELLA
-752 TLAGE
+752 T
-757 LVAAGRVEG
+757 GRVEG

-777 RRAAEQAATEEA
+777 RRAADEAAQAEA
-789 AADATLERVGA
+789 AAARTMDQLGA
-800 ELRAVQQ
+800 ELRTAQAE
-807 DLEGQERR
+807 LEAHERR
-815 AADTA
+815 AADA
-820 RALRD
+820 VRALRD

-835 RATLAGKELRGLE
+835 RLTLASKELRGLE
-848 GEAADAAERLHE
+848 LEAAGAAERLHE
-860 LDAGRE
+860 LDAGRA
-866 RAAARLAT
+866 RAAARLTDAR
-874 AQAELAAIKGPTPRP
+874 AELAAFK
-889 AADPTAAEDGPAGG
+889 DNGPAGRVDG
-903 LDPSAFKGYGPAG
+903 TASAAGPQAARAGAAGPAFG
-916 QGVLP
+916 QGVLE
-921 GTGAERDAELLAG
+921 GTGADRDAELLRT
-934 GRGPLADALD
+934 GRPPLADALD

-976 QAAAEVEAADRR
+976 QAAAEAEAAERR

-1001 AGLAAT
+1001 AGQAAS
-1007 AGASAL
+1007 AGAAAL
-1013 ARLERSLATAGAER
+1013 ARLERSLAAATAER
-1027 DRLAEALQAAR
+1027 DRLAEAVRAAR
-1038 AGLAAAAAGRRQAAA
+1038 TGLAGAVARRREATA

-1063 ASDEARVEARLRAEE
+1063 ASDTARVEARLRAEE

-1094 MAEYLPGEARLAELP
+1094 LTEYLPGQTRLAELP
-1109 DTDPRRQPSNELR
+1109 ETDPRRQPSTELR
-1122 RAAAALDRRLT
+1122 RVATALDRRLA

-1141 ALEEFRALEERYGFL
+1141 ALEEFKALEERYAFL

-1182 EVFGTAFEDVAREFQ
+1182 EVFGQAFEDVAREFQ
-1197 RTFGLLFPGGEGR
+1197 RTFGLLFPGGDGR
-1210 LVLTEPDDLLESGI
+1210 LVLTEPDDLLASGV

-1315 SMQTEGVSKVVSRRL
+1315 SMQAEGVSKVVSRRL
-1330 RSGTLDQDAAVAATR
+1330 RSGTLDENAVAASR

>member
-1 VLACGR
+1 MCVLAS
-7 PRSEGVRA
+7 PRLM
-15 SRVFLKSLTLRGFK
+15 FLKSLTLRGFK

-37 DFEPGVTV
+37 DFEPGITV

-59 AIAWVLGEQGPKSL
+59 AVAWVLGEQGPKSL

-80 VIFAGTGSRAALGRA
+80 VIFAGTGSRGALGRA
-95 EVALSIDNS
+95 EVALTIDNS

-109 IDYSEVTVTRL
+109 IEYTEVTVTRL
-120 LYRSGESEYALNGT
+120 LYRSGESEYAINGT
-134 PCRLLD
+134 TCRLLD

-167 QGRPEDRRAA
+167 GGRSEDRRAA

-197 LAGLEQ
+197 LAGMEQ

-244 TLRARELAGVRERS
+244 TLRSRELAGVRERS

-283 ATERRVQSELAELE
+283 GTERRFQAELAELE
-297 PQAGR
+297 PAAGR

-310 ATVRERLKGTVA
+310 ATVRERLRGTVA

-332 EALAEEPEGR
+332 EALAEEPDGR

-347 EREAAEVA
+347 EREAGEVA
-355 DELAA
+355 EELAR
-360 VERELAATTAA
+360 VEAELAATTASA
-371 TADAAAGRD
+371 TEAAAARD
-380 RARDALAAFDQAAA
+380 RARAALAAFDQAAA
-394 RAERARAAVHQ
+394 RAERDRAAAHK

-419 TIEQMQAEAGRLRE
+419 TIEQMEAESGRLRE
-433 QAGGVERRRAET
+433 QATGVEARRAEA
-445 AAQLERLGAD
+445 AAQVERL
-455 RAEIQGQQAAREA
+455 RAERTELEGQQAARDA
-468 ERRQADEQRAQRA
+468 DRRAADAQRDQRA
-481 AEARRLATEERRVE
+481 AAARRLVAEERRVE

-535 APALSVDP
+535 APALSVTP

-555 DADAIVVAGPTVA
+555 DADAIVVAGPAVA
-568 TTSAR
+568 AGGAR
-573 LLHDA
+573 LLRDA
-578 GSGRAILLHPSDANP
+578 SSGRAILLHPLADGNA
-593 DHAPTD
+593 TD
-599 QDAANARSDAQVAPG
+599 PG
-614 VGPQAV
+614 V
-620 PAGNALAD
+620 
-628 AGGNAPADAGG
+628 
-639 DAPSD
+639 
-644 AREDDPV
+644 DP
-651 APAEARGDAPAVPG
+651 R
-665 VGPRTGR
+665 
-672 VAEGREMGAALSTGG
+672 S
-687 PVPTAP
+687 
-693 VTTEVGPMAGN
+693 N
-704 GVPLLLERVA
+704 GSPLLLDRVA
-714 TSGFAGEV
+714 TAGFAGEV

-727 AGVLVAEDLERA
+727 DGVLVAEDLDQAR
-739 GELLERHPGARVV
+739 ELLDRHPERRVV

-757 LVAAGRVEG
+757 LLAAGRVEG

-777 RRAAEQAATEEA
+777 RRAADEAAGAEA
-789 AADATLERVGA
+789 AAGAALERLGA
-800 ELRAVQQ
+800 ELRAAQHE
-807 DLEGQERR
+807 LEAQERR
-815 AADTA
+815 AADAT

-835 RATLAGKELRGLE
+835 RATLAGKEVRGLE
-848 GEAADAAERLHE
+848 REAAAAAERLHE
-860 LDAGRE
+860 LDRGRE
-866 RAAARLAT
+866 RAAARLA
-874 AQAELAAIKGPTPRP
+874 AARAELAAGKGEAAPLAVTGAPR
-889 AADPTAAEDGPAGG
+889 
-903 LDPSAFKGYGPAG
+903 
-916 QGVLP
+916 QGVLA

-934 GRGPLADALD
+934 GRPPLADALD
-944 RAEQAATAARVA
+944 QAEQAATAARVA

-964 RLLDRRLAELRA
+964 RLLDQRLAELRT
-976 QAAAEVEAADRR
+976 QAAAEVEASQRR

-1013 ARLERSLATAGAER
+1013 ARLERSLAQATAER
-1027 DRLAEALQAAR
+1027 DRLGATLQAAR
-1038 AGLAAAAAGRRQAAA
+1038 EGLAEAAASRRQASA

-1109 DTDPRRQPSNELR
+1109 EADPRRQPSTELR
-1122 RAAAALDRRLT
+1122 RVATALDRRLT

-1141 ALEEFRALEERYGFL
+1141 ALEEFKALEERYTFL
-1156 SGQLQ
+1156 SSQLQ

-1182 EVFGTAFEDVAREFQ
+1182 EVFGQAFEDVAREFQ
-1197 RTFGLLFPGGEGR
+1197 RTFGLLFPGGDGR
-1210 LVLTEPDDLLESGI
+1210 LVLTEPDDLLASGVEI
-1224 EVEARPPGKRV
+1224 EARPPGKKV

-1315 SMQTEGVSKVVSRRL
+1315 SMQAEGVSKVVSRRL
-1330 RSGTLDQDAAVAATR
+1330 RSGKLDEHAAVASR